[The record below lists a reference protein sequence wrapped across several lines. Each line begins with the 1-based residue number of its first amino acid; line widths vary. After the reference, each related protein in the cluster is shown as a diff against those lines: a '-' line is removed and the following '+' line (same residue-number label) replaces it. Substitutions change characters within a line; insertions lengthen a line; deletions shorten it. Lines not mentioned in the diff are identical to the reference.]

1 MSSARVSYPDR
12 TRKEVL
18 TSLREQVRELADR
31 FPVEKAVLFGS
42 YATDDFTVA
51 SDVDLL
57 VVYRGERRSDAY
69 GEIKQGVDL
78 RGLEPHPVAE
88 AEYDRRREHF
98 DRMTEGGMVVYG
110 DEDEEA

>member
-1 MSSARVSYPDR
+1 MSSARISYPDR
-12 TRKEVL
+12 TREEVL
-18 TSLREQVRELADR
+18 ASLRQEVKELADR

-69 GEIKQGVDL
+69 SEIKRAVDV
-78 RGLEPHPVAE
+78 RSLEPHPVPE
-88 AEYDRRREHF
+88 AEYDRRRGHF
-98 DRMTEGGMVVYG
+98 DRMTEDGVVVY
-110 DEDEEA
+110 EKR